1 MKGDAQWSSQ
11 IMEENSR
18 LNGQLTHYKKK
29 CSDQQAEIDEAVWI
43 INYLNDGGDPIADDC
58 SRVIDFLNKHKGE

>member
-1 MKGDAQWSSQ
+1 MEGDAQWSSQ

-29 CSDQQAEIDEAVWI
+29 CSDQQAEIDELVEILIEVRQVFA
-43 INYLNDGGDPIADDC
+43 GDDWKD
-58 SRVIDFLNKHKGE
+58 IDTLIDKHKGE